1 MALDLL
7 RKSGLGRD
15 AVAEG
20 SNEIH
25 PEVKS
30 ASSMTISFLQNSKD
44 FEPPDDMF
52 HRQSDLSESSVI
64 GACGVG
70 ERVMLAGL
78 FRRPGVRVLVLN
90 PLIPSVGEEFRVR
103 MDGRLR
109 LPQESKI
116 MRRPAARGD
125 AEDLARDRMH
135 QELQFQRVA
144 LLLPA
149 VPVPLLSWAE
159 RCVRSP
165 TWPPALRLSGH
176 SRSLLSG
183 SFSASHELRSF

>member
-1 MALDLL
+1 
-7 RKSGLGRD
+7 
-15 AVAEG
+15 
-20 SNEIH
+20 
-25 PEVKS
+25 
-30 ASSMTISFLQNSKD
+30 MTIRFLQNSKD

-52 HRQSDLSESSVI
+52 HRQSDLRESSVI

-78 FRRPGVRVLVLN
+78 FRRPGERVLVLN
-90 PLIPSVGEEFRVR
+90 PLIPSVGEEFRVG

-116 MRRPAARGD
+116 MRRPAARSD

-135 QELQFQRVA
+135 QELHFQRVA

-149 VPVPLLSWAE
+149 VPVPLLFLGRSHGTSLTSTTTAANTVPASFNVFFPGREKRLLCSRASSTRTTVRNTVVSWTPQ
-159 RCVRSP
+159 S
-165 TWPPALRLSGH
+165 
-176 SRSLLSG
+176 
-183 SFSASHELRSF
+183 